1 VSIAPP
7 ISSPIFDIFSDPHL
21 TSPNYPS
28 FLACWVIWLW
38 GRPSLFARMP
48 AHTPYIATGDDCYDL
63 MTFSAPSCA
72 IGQQVLDNRVEYTSG
87 CNTQSEAREAS
98 LVDLLSSAYH
108 EIKHVF
114 AATADRL
121 LPIWRPV
128 YGLMLALGVTCLFDM
143 PNSARSE
150 NLYVKL
156 EYTGGYNQSNNSA
169 INDNFTFRLGS
180 FTLDPDTK
188 AADIATLLT
197 GNNAVA
203 NLTDDENFEEF
214 GTLAWGDRDVDNNLA
229 FEFDAAA
236 LINRDVFLLIFN
248 KPNTDLTNATQLG
261 VFRFF
266 DVNTPIT
273 FPDRT
278 GGSDEE
284 LPLALVTES
293 DEFSEIYAISF
304 FGNLQFNDSSNTTTI
319 LAEAAGGLAVTS
331 GNPEDGVQGS
341 VYGGYTIAANFDAIS
356 FSASGLPSGL
366 LVRQATGEIYGTP
379 LESGDFDVTLTAR
392 HPLLIDLSK
401 TVTLKVAPALGN
413 PPVLTNPGNL
423 SLVRTADFSLD
434 ISATEN
440 PTSYSLTGDVPL
452 GLTINNQGQ
461 IRGSTTASP
470 KSYSVTVTATN
481 PGGSDSETFS
491 LLLTNPTITPSTTT
505 VNGLLNV
512 AISQVTM
519 TRSSGTTATFSAT
532 LPEGLSINPI
542 TGTITGTPTREA
554 NSTTSIIANFG
565 NSVTASADIQI
576 TIISPRPA
584 LLPLASGE
592 ADLTRGTSVNLL
604 LEIDPA
610 TGSVGTYT
618 YSMTGD
624 LPPGIKFDQSDGKL
638 TGSPT
643 SLGAF
648 PVTFTVSN
656 SGGVS
661 VGLPVT
667 FTVEAPTPR
676 ITSKLFVSAGVY
688 VPFNYIISSNDTHT
702 YRFEGAPSWLTYY
715 GNTLSG
721 RPTSASSTP
730 ILVTLVAETIN
741 RAGNVISDRK
751 TLQITVAAKPPD
763 PSSFSFGNGNL
774 RVGVPVGA
782 TDADGFFLPGYDGF
796 FLPGSDQTDNSTT
809 YFNATGLP
817 PGLKFGRKW
826 KDDDTNLDPLV
837 GSWID
842 DRDYM
847 ASARRRGLI
856 TGTPTRA
863 GVFPITVYIQNG
875 KGYTKKTH
883 TLTVLP

>member
-1 VSIAPP
+1 
-7 ISSPIFDIFSDPHL
+7 
-21 TSPNYPS
+21 
-28 FLACWVIWLW
+28 
-38 GRPSLFARMP
+38 
-48 AHTPYIATGDDCYDL
+48 
-63 MTFSAPSCA
+63 MTLSAPSCA
-72 IGQQVLDNRVEYTSG
+72 SEHQVLDNYVNYQLGSNAPSVAG
-87 CNTQSEAREAS
+87 DAS
-98 LVDLLSSAYH
+98 LLDSLSSAYQAM
-108 EIKHVF
+108 KSAF
-114 AATADRL
+114 ATISDGL
-121 LPIWRPV
+121 LPTWRTATGSILV
-128 YGLMLALGVTCLFDM
+128 LGVTCLFSI

-150 NLYVKL
+150 TLYVNL
-156 EYTGGYNQSNNSA
+156 QYTGGYKQSNNSA
-169 INDNFTFRLGS
+169 INDNFTFRLGT
-180 FTLDPDTK
+180 FTSLD
-188 AADIATLLT
+188 ADIPANATAIASLLT
-197 GNNAVA
+197 GNSVPA
-203 NLTDDENFEEF
+203 NLANSANFYTF
-214 GTLAWGDRDVDNNLA
+214 GTKTWADRDGGDNLL
-229 FEFDAAA
+229 FEFDASAV
-236 LINRDVFLLIFN
+236 IDRDVFLLIFN
-248 KPNTDLTNATQLG
+248 TSATNLATATQLG

-266 DVNTPIT
+266 DGILPTT

-278 GGSDEE
+278 ESGDKE
-284 LPLALVTES
+284 LPLALLTES
-293 DEFSEIYAISF
+293 DVDNDIYAISF
-304 FGNLQFNDSSNTTTI
+304 FGNLQFIASSNTTTI

-331 GNPEDGVQGS
+331 GNPDDGVQGS

-366 LVRQATGEIYGTP
+366 SCSSTTGEIYGTP

-392 HPLLIDLSK
+392 HPLLIDVSK
-401 TVTLKVAPALGN
+401 SVTLKITQAIGN
-413 PPVLTNPGNL
+413 PPVLTNPGNQ
-423 SLVRTADFSLD
+423 SLVRTADFSID
-434 ISATEN
+434 ISATET
-440 PTSYSLTGDVPL
+440 PTSYSLTGDVPP

-461 IRGSTTASP
+461 IRGRTSAPP
-470 KSYSVTVTATN
+470 KSYSVTVTASN
-481 PGGSDSETFS
+481 SGGSDSETFS

-565 NSVTASADIQI
+565 NGVTASADIQI

-624 LPPGIKFDQSDGKL
+624 LPPGIKLDRSDGKL

-648 PVTFTVSN
+648 PVTFTVSS

-667 FTVEAPTPR
+667 FTVEAPTPT
-676 ITSKLFVSAGVY
+676 ITSRLFASAGTY
-688 VPFNYIISSNDTHT
+688 SRFDYQISSNDIHT
-702 YRFEGAPSWLTYY
+702 YRVEGAPSWLTAS
-715 GNTLSG
+715 GSTLAG
-721 RPTSASSTP
+721 RPTSASSAP
-730 ILVTLVAETIN
+730 ILVTLVAETIG

-782 TDADGFFLPGYDGF
+782 TDANGFFLPGYDGF

-842 DRDYM
+842 DAVYM